1 MDLETGYRQL
11 LVDII
16 HQHIP
21 GCRIWLFGSRAR
33 KTHRQG
39 SDFDLAIDAGRILQ
53 MREIFAIKEAI
64 EETSIPV
71 FVDVVDIN
79 NVSADFLDHIK
90 KEWIVWAQ

>member
-1 MDLETGYRQL
+1 MDLEGRYRHVLIDLIRQK
-11 LVDII
+11 
-16 HQHIP
+16 IP

-33 KTHRQG
+33 KTHRSG

-64 EETSIPV
+64 EETTLPV
-71 FVDVVDIN
+71 FVDIVDIN
-79 NVSADFLDHIK
+79 NVSSDFLDHIK